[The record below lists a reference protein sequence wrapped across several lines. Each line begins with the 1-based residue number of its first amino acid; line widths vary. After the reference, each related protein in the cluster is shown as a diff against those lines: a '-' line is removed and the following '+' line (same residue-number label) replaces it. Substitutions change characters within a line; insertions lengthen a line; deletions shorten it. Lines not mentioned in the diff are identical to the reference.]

1 MTITS
6 RAAGKVPADQAP
18 AELVLAADDDPE
30 RAIAEL
36 LAAHPRTAGVD
47 EAGRGPLAGPVCA
60 AAVILDP
67 ERPIEG
73 LADSKKLT
81 KKRREALAPEI
92 KEKAL
97 AWCVAWAS
105 AEEIDRLNILQA
117 TMTAMKRAVE
127 GLQIEPELVLVD
139 GNRRPALRLPVEA
152 IVKGDA
158 KVPAIS
164 AASIL
169 AKTERDR
176 VMTELA
182 QTYPGYGFE
191 AHAGYGTAKHL
202 KALMTLGVTPEH
214 RRSFSPVRDALEAA
228 GEWSPERSAALL
240 KTADSDKESN

>member
-1 MTITS
+1 MKS
-6 RAAGKVPADQAP
+6 S
-18 AELVLAADDDPE
+18 AADGRCGAPRGAVPELTLTDGAEDPD
-30 RAIAEL
+30 AALKAL
-36 LAAHPRTAGVD
+36 LAAHPMTAGVD
-47 EAGRGPLAGPVCA
+47 EAGRGPLAGPVCT

-67 ERPIEG
+67 ARPIEG
-73 LADSKKLT
+73 LDDSKKLT

-117 TMTAMKRAVE
+117 TMVAMKRAVD
-127 GLQIEPELVLVD
+127 GLKVRPELVLVD
-139 GNRRPALRLPVEA
+139 GNRRPAMGVHVEA

-176 VMTELA
+176 LMSELA
-182 QTYPGYGFE
+182 RTYPGYGFE
-191 AHAGYGTAKHL
+191 VHAGYGTPQHL

-214 RRSFSPVRDALEAA
+214 RRSFSPVRAALEAA
-228 GEWSPERSAALL
+228 GEWNPQKAAEAISGSRS
-240 KTADSDKESN
+240 E

>member
-1 MTITS
+1 MKS
-6 RAAGKVPADQAP
+6 S
-18 AELVLAADDDPE
+18 AADGRCGAPRGAVPELTLTDGAEDPD
-30 RAIAEL
+30 AALKAL
-36 LAAHPRTAGVD
+36 LAAHPMTAGVD
-47 EAGRGPLAGPVCA
+47 EAGRGPLAGPVCT

-67 ERPIEG
+67 ARPIEG
-73 LADSKKLT
+73 LDDSKKLT

-117 TMTAMKRAVE
+117 TMVAMKRAVD
-127 GLQIEPELVLVD
+127 GLKVRPELVLVD
-139 GNRRPALRLPVEA
+139 GNRRPAMGVHVEA

-176 VMTELA
+176 LMSELA
-182 QTYPGYGFE
+182 RTYPGYGFE
-191 AHAGYGTAKHL
+191 VHAGYGT
-202 KALMTLGVTPEH
+202 PQH
-214 RRSFSPVRDALEAA
+214 RRSFSPVRAALEAA
-228 GEWSPERSAALL
+228 GEWNPQKAAEAISGSRS
-240 KTADSDKESN
+240 E